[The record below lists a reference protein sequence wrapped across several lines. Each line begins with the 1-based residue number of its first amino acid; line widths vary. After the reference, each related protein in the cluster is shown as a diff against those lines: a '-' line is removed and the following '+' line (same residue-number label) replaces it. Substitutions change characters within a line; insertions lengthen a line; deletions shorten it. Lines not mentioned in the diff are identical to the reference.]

1 MSVCARSLRNF
12 PKDDPFFFLIVV
24 QMVGW
29 KFKQLEVEG
38 DEPT

>member
-1 MSVCARSLRNF
+1 MNVCARSLKIF
-12 PKDDPFFFLIVV
+12 PKDNPFFFLIVV

-29 KFKQLEVEG
+29 KIKQLEVEG